1 MKENR
6 SYHEQFTD
14 GRMEK
19 EENFKDGWNKKTIK
33 GWKIQRWMIVVMGRM
48 DNSFFKKQDEHIEQ
62 VEKKLTQDGGETLR
76 MR

>member
-48 DNSFFKKQDEHIEQ
+48 DNSF
-62 VEKKLTQDGGETLR
+62 
-76 MR
+76 

>member
-6 SYHEQFTD
+6 SYHEQFTH

-33 GWKIQRWMIVVMGRM
+33 GWKIQRWMIVEMGRM
-48 DNSFFKKQDEHIEQ
+48 DNSFLKNRMNTLNRQKKN
-62 VEKKLTQDGGETLR
+62 
-76 MR
+76 